1 MKNAKIVGLLA
12 LVLLFLPLLGGCE
25 TALTPQQMANIE
37 AAHAAA
43 VSLVDGQRAAV
54 NTAIARAEEAKRE
67 AMEAVGTSKEAAA
80 AAAAA
85 KIQAVAD
92 AQIVAL
98 NTSEAVLA
106 EAEGLLAAAK
116 TGTLDVGDAAVGV
129 GTAVGGPVGA
139 AIGLGGVVVGLIQ
152 RSRGKELAGVI
163 TDLFETLKY
172 VNDTPEEAKR
182 TDVVKAVADN
192 LDDPNAKSLLSDGV
206 LYNGKPL

>member
-1 MKNAKIVGLLA
+1 MKNLRIVGLLA
-12 LVLLFLPLLGGCE
+12 LVLFVLPLCGCE
-25 TALTPQQMANIE
+25 STLTPQQMANIE

-54 NTAIARAEEAKRE
+54 QTALAKAEEAKRE
-67 AMEAVGTSKEAAA
+67 AAAAVGTSKEAAA

-92 AQIVAL
+92 AQVAAL

-116 TGTLDVGDAAVGV
+116 AGTIDVGDAAVGV

-139 AIGLGGVVVGLIQ
+139 AIGLGGVVMGFIQ
-152 RSRGKELAGVI
+152 RSRGKKLAGVI
-163 TDLFETLKY
+163 TDLFATLKY
-172 VNDTPEEAKR
+172 VNDTPDEAKR
-182 TDVVKAVADN
+182 TDVVKAIADN
-192 LDDPNAKSLLSDGV
+192 LDDPNAKTLLSDGV